1 MKKLL
6 PLLLCMPLIGR
17 SHGVSESTVNA
28 MADASL
34 IDFIYFGAEH
44 MVTGYDHILF
54 LIGVVFF
61 LSNYFDVF
69 KFITAFTI
77 AHCITLIFA
86 TFYGI
91 TANAYLIDAVIAF
104 SVAYKG
110 FENLDGFKKCFSIGS
125 PNLILMI
132 FIFGLIHGFG
142 LSTKLQ
148 EVAIASNIHL
158 SLFQI
163 LSFNIGVEFGQIA
176 VLIIAFPLLSIIK
189 GKFFDRISKISNWIL
204 VAAGGIL
211 FVYQLNGYFTDHTHH
226 HQNQLGPLSM
236 ISQTGNDVL
245 ANTVGGNAPYIY
257 WWNTGETTDQI
268 TPTVNGDYWV
278 VTTDIEG
285 YISDTSFITVTWV
298 DLY

>member
-6 PLLLCMPLIGR
+6 PLLLCMPLIGWA
-17 SHGVSESTVNA
+17 HGVPESTVKA

-61 LSNYFDVF
+61 LSSYFDIF

-77 AHCITLIFA
+77 AHCITLVFA

-104 SVAYKG
+104 SVIYKG
-110 FENLDGFKKCFSIGS
+110 FENLDGFKKYFSIGPPS
-125 PNLILMI
+125 LILMV

-148 EVAIASNIHL
+148 EVAVASDIHL

-163 LSFNIGVEFGQIA
+163 LSFNVGVEFGQIA
-176 VLIIAFPLLSIIK
+176 VLIIVFPLLLMIR
-189 GKFFDRISKISNWIL
+189 GKFFDKISKFSNLIL
-204 VAAGGIL
+204 VAAGMFL
-211 FVYQLNGYFTDHTHH
+211 LVYQLNGYFTDHTHH
-226 HQNQLGPLSM
+226 QKQLEPQESQNKKLIKLD
-236 ISQTGNDVL
+236 T
-245 ANTVGGNAPYIY
+245 
-257 WWNTGETTDQI
+257 
-268 TPTVNGDYWV
+268 NGHDSKH
-278 VTTDIEG
+278 DHDHKHG
-285 YISDTSFITVTWV
+285 HDHSHSH
-298 DLY
+298 